1 VATLPHIQPMA
12 DMTNQNTQPDTLL
25 LHQIHGKPL
34 DLIEVQDG
42 ESGILGRSPDCLFK
56 LTNRYVSRQHVS
68 LQQTNGNWTIKD
80 LKSRSGTYLNTI
92 RMELGEEVVLQADDL
107 VQIGPWKFLV
117 RIGDESENL
126 DQAMVREIDN
136 TPIKENGDDVPT
148 LVRTVNGRYE
158 TNMDLLL
165 QLKSDETVNREM
177 GWGIFVDRYG
187 PIICGFARNA
197 GLPSSEADDIMQN
210 VLFNFFKVADRF
222 EYDPSKGRFRG
233 YLKRI
238 TLNAIRQRYRKKQVG
253 NLDTHGMNIAEDPRD
268 DLAAVFDREWAEHL
282 LSEAM
287 TEARPK
293 FEMKT
298 WEAFE
303 LYGRR
308 GMSAERAGERL
319 QMTAEAVRHAKSR
332 VMRAVREIVIRLR
345 DEEL

>member
-1 VATLPHIQPMA
+1 VSEHPTK
-12 DMTNQNTQPDTLL
+12 PDSIM
-25 LHQIHGKPL
+25 LHQIHGKQLPV
-34 DLIEVQDG
+34 IEVETG
-42 ESGILGRSPDCLFK
+42 VECILGRSPECTHQLA
-56 LTNRYVSRQHVS
+56 NRYVSRQHAKVHHSNGRWS
-68 LQQTNGNWTIKD
+68 LHD

-92 RMELGEEVVLQADDL
+92 RMESGEDVQLQADDL
-107 VQIGPWKFLV
+107 IQIGPWKFLI
-117 RIGDESENL
+117 RLGGQIEEL
-126 DQAMVREIDN
+126 DQAMVIEIDKA
-136 TPIKENGDDVPT
+136 PLQKEGDEVPT

-197 GLPSSEADDIMQN
+197 GLPSGEADDIMQT
-210 VLFNFFKVADRF
+210 VLFNFFKVADQF

-238 TLNAIRQRYRKKQVG
+238 TLNAIRQRYRKKQEG
-253 NLDTHGMNIAEDPRD
+253 NLDTHGMNVAEDPRD
-268 DLAAVFDREWAEHL
+268 DLEAVFDREWAEHL

-293 FEMKT
+293 FEPKT

-319 QMTAEAVRHAKSR
+319 GMTPEAVRHAKSR

-345 DEEL
+345 EEEL

>member
-1 VATLPHIQPMA
+1 
-12 DMTNQNTQPDTLL
+12 MTENLLKPNTLL
-25 LHQIHGKPL
+25 LHQIHGKQLPT
-34 DLIEVQDG
+34 IEI
-42 ESGILGRSPDCLFK
+42 EAEKPCILGRSPDCSFQLA
-56 LTNRYVSRQHVS
+56 NRYVSRQHAEIKHDNGRWS
-68 LQQTNGNWTIKD
+68 LHD

-92 RMELGEEVVLQADDL
+92 RMEIGEEVQLQTDDL
-107 VQIGPWKFLV
+107 VQVGPWKFLV
-117 RIGDESENL
+117 RLGGQQESL
-126 DQAMVREIDN
+126 DQAMVEEIDK
-136 TPIKENGDDVPT
+136 TPLQDSGDEIPT

-197 GLPSSEADDIMQN
+197 GLPSSEADDIMQT
-210 VLFNFFKVADRF
+210 VLFNFFKVADQF

-238 TLNAIRQRYRKKQVG
+238 TLNAIRQRYRKKREG
-253 NLDTHGMNIAEDPRD
+253 NLDTHGMKIAEDPRD
-268 DLAAVFDREWAEHL
+268 DLEAVFDREWAEHL

-293 FEMKT
+293 FEPKT

-308 GMSAERAGERL
+308 GMSANRAGERL
-319 QMTAEAVRHAKSR
+319 EMTPEAVRHAKSR

-345 DEEL
+345 EEEL

>member
-1 VATLPHIQPMA
+1 MESGEDVQLQT
-12 DMTNQNTQPDTLL
+12 D
-25 LHQIHGKPL
+25 
-34 DLIEVQDG
+34 DLI
-42 ESGILGRSPDCLFK
+42 
-56 LTNRYVSRQHVS
+56 
-68 LQQTNGNWTIKD
+68 
-80 LKSRSGTYLNTI
+80 
-92 RMELGEEVVLQADDL
+92 
-107 VQIGPWKFLV
+107 QIGPWKFLV
-117 RIGDESENL
+117 RLGDVSESLNQE
-126 DQAMVREIDN
+126 MVQEIDN
-136 TPIKENGDDVPT
+136 TPLQDCGDEIPT

-197 GLPSSEADDIMQN
+197 GLPSGEADDIMQT

-238 TLNAIRQRYRKKQVG
+238 TLNAIRQRYRKKQEK
-253 NLDTHGMNIAEDPRD
+253 NIDTHGLHSAEDPRD
-268 DLAAVFDREWAEHL
+268 GLEAVFDREWAEHL

-293 FEMKT
+293 FEPKT

-308 GMSAERAGERL
+308 GMSAERTAERL
-319 QMTAEAVRHAKSR
+319 EMTPESVRHAKSR
-332 VMRAVREIVIRLR
+332 VMRAVREVVIRLR
-345 DEEL
+345 EEEL